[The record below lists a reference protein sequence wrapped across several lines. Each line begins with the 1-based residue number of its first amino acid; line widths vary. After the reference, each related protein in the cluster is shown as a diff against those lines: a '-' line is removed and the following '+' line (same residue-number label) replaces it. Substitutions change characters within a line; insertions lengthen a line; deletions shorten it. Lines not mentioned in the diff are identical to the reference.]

1 MTDEPREVF
10 LIRVW
15 ISHRNL
21 PVDNIVQVDS
31 DVTGRAWVLE
41 NKLRQEDARVR
52 AMYEGGTHDRRW
64 SLYHAK
70 RPSARPHV
78 APERREEMAGSL
90 RAISQDRPLEGQE

>member
-15 ISHRNL
+15 IAHRNL

-52 AMYEGGTHDRRW
+52 AMYEPGMGTGGRATPGGCESSRNVRRGN
-64 SLYHAK
+64 
-70 RPSARPHV
+70 P
-78 APERREEMAGSL
+78 
-90 RAISQDRPLEGQE
+90 